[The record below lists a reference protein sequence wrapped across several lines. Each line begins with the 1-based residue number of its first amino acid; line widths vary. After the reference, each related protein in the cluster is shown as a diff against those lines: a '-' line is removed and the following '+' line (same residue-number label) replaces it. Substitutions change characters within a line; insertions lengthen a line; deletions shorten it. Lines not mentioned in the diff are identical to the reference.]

1 MFAQLFTK
9 LKNRFMRLRRSRR
22 VDLDWKAIHATL
34 DRAAALHVQSAERQ
48 AAWEARMEQERE
60 RDRKQEQQKQVA
72 WEARMEQERQE
83 RAQERAQ
90 ERQER
95 AEWLKQER
103 RERAQERQER
113 AEWLKQERRERAQ
126 ERREGEK
133 RRVENA
139 ESLKHLR
146 RMVGGI
152 GNKVGAAIEDF
163 FAFAMERAMPV
174 LIDGIQFDEIFVNK
188 TYSQGDK
195 EMQCDIV
202 LVNKEYI
209 AILEVKHFL
218 ESDHIVA
225 FDRKLRSVLPD
236 VLPERYR
243 RLRVVPVMAC
253 MGFSTYATEKVQQ
266 HGIAVMRPDGQDAK
280 TNTEHMRIR
289 APRAAR

>member
-9 LKNRFMRLRRSRR
+9 LKNRFMRLRRSKR
-22 VDLDWKAIHATL
+22 VDPDWKAIHAAF
-34 DRAAALHVQSAERQ
+34 DRAAALHVQSAKRQ
-48 AAWEARMEQERE
+48 AAWEARMEQEHE
-60 RDRKQEQQKQVA
+60 R
-72 WEARMEQERQE
+72 ERQE
-83 RAQERAQ
+83 RER
-90 ERQER
+90 ERQ
-95 AEWLKQER
+95 
-103 RERAQERQER
+103 ERAQERQER

-139 ESLKHLR
+139 EALKHLR

-174 LIDGIQFDEIFVNK
+174 IIDGIQFDEIFVNK

-195 EMQCDIV
+195 KMQCDIV